1 MSGLEIPSFIIG
13 LGGLVAVFEKGFEV
27 WRTIR
32 EAHDFG
38 DDVADWMCKLEME
51 FFRFQTW
58 WTALEHLALRPGRP
72 PSVRRVPTTT
82 STLQVT
88 LDKQF
93 GQPITDAAVNILKL
107 LKKVEELLKRNG
119 ILTIFQAQPPEPRQT
134 LDLSEET
141 SKSRTR
147 LKKFADDLLKHTP
160 WITRIKHNASPWK
173 DNDKSTLDS
182 SLESMIYWNNALYS
196 ILPQNLRDS
205 ILELGIAGY
214 ALDTSENI
222 RDISRLSSNR
232 NTVLSQSAKLIRLRQ
247 QFKDGATTDAYL
259 DAILTKMERKMIH
272 FKGIDATKVLA
283 GCQYSIAHYS
293 PDNEGQPRR
302 VMIEWIPFPQGDY
315 DVYKLSRT
323 RMSQISYSLQQIGEL
338 SHLQVL
344 PSLGFI
350 EYGSAKVFGLVSALP
365 TSATSSTP
373 IVTLYDILPGSQRPG
388 VNERSSS
395 SRRSVNY
402 PLPSLNQRFELAT
415 TLVTGFYAF
424 LLTRWHHERFNS
436 LHIAFL
442 LNETTG
448 AINPSSSEIKTLDL
462 GAPIIGG
469 FAISRPDSPTEL
481 SISAPVEDFEA
492 VYLHPDVR
500 QRLKSRPK
508 APNSN
513 PEPQAR
519 YQRVHDIYALGLLL
533 VEIGFWRPLARVAES
548 GSGGKVKASNL
559 SAKEFKDAIVK
570 KCRSDLAFWMG
581 ETYKDVTLRCLLA
594 GEEGGVQA
602 ADGTGGLNNFYWDVG
617 ISLMNSESYVGQV

>member
-1 MSGLEIPSFIIG
+1 MSGLENPSFIIG

-58 WTALEHLALRPGRP
+58 WTALEHLALRPGHP
-72 PSVRRVPTTT
+72 PSVRRVPSRT
-82 STLQVT
+82 SALQVT

-107 LKKVEELLKRNG
+107 LEKIEEVLKRNG

-147 LKKFADDLLKHTP
+147 LQKFADDLLKHTP
-160 WITRIKHNASPWK
+160 WVTRIKHNASPWK
-173 DNDKSTLDS
+173 NNDKSILDG

-222 RDISRLSSNR
+222 GDISRLSSNR
-232 NTVLSQSAKLIRLRQ
+232 NTVLSQSAKFIRLRQ
-247 QFKDGATTDAYL
+247 RFKDGATTDADL
-259 DAILTKMERKMIH
+259 DAILTKMERKMNH

-283 GCQYSIAHYS
+283 GRQYSIAHYS
-293 PDNEGQPRR
+293 PNDEGQPRR

-365 TSATSSTP
+365 TSATSSTT

-492 VYLHPDVR
+492 VYLPPDVR

-594 GEEGGVQA
+594 GKEGGVQA

-617 ISLMNSESYVGQV
+617 IGLMNSENCVGQV

>member
-13 LGGLVAVFEKGFEV
+13 LGGLVAVFDKGFEV
-27 WRTIR
+27 WRTIC

-58 WTALEHLALRPGRP
+58 WTALEHLALRPGHP
-72 PSVRRVPTTT
+72 PSVRRVPSQT
-82 STLQVT
+82 SALQVT

-107 LKKVEELLKRNG
+107 LEKVEEVLKRNG
-119 ILTIFQAQPPEPRQT
+119 ILTIFQAQPPEPRHT

-147 LKKFADDLLKHTP
+147 LKKFADDLLRHTP

-182 SLESMIYWNNALYS
+182 SLESIIYWNNALYS

-214 ALDTSENI
+214 ALDTSDNI
-222 RDISRLSSNR
+222 GDISRLSSNR
-232 NTVLSQSAKLIRLRQ
+232 NTVLSQSAKFIRLRQ
-247 QFKDGATTDAYL
+247 RFKDGATTDADL

-272 FKGIDATKVLA
+272 FKGIDTTKVLA
-283 GCQYSIAHYS
+283 GYQYSIAHYS
-293 PDNEGQPRR
+293 PDDESQPRR

-315 DVYKLSRT
+315 DVYKLART

-338 SHLQVL
+338 SHLKVP

-365 TSATSSTP
+365 TSTTSSTT
-373 IVTLYDILPGSQRPG
+373 IVTLHDILPGSQRPG

-415 TLVTGFYAF
+415 TLVMGFYTF
-424 LLTRWHHERFNS
+424 LLTRWHHERFSS

-442 LNETTG
+442 VNDATT
-448 AINPSSSEIKTLDL
+448 SSTSTQHIPLDL

-469 FAISRPDSPTEL
+469 FAISRPDSTTEL

-500 QRLKSRPK
+500 QRLKSRP
-508 APNSN
+508 AGSN
-513 PEPQAR
+513 ANTDPQER

-533 VEIGFWRPLARVAES
+533 VEIGFWRPLGRVAES

-617 ISLMNSESYVGQV
+617 ISLMNSENYVGQV

>member
-58 WTALEHLALRPGRP
+58 WTALEHLALKPKRP
-72 PSVRRVPTTT
+72 PSIRRVPTQT
-82 STLQVT
+82 SALQVT

-107 LKKVEELLKRNG
+107 LEKVEEVLKRNG

-214 ALDTSENI
+214 ALETSDNI
-222 RDISRLSSNR
+222 GDISRLSSNR
-232 NTVLSQSAKLIRLRQ
+232 NTVLSQSAKFIRLRQ
-247 QFKDGATTDAYL
+247 RFKDGATTNADL
-259 DAILTKMERKMIH
+259 DAVLTKMERRMNH
-272 FKGIDATKVLA
+272 FEGINAAKVLA

-293 PDNEGQPRR
+293 PDDEGQPCR

-315 DVYKLSRT
+315 DVYKLART
-323 RMSQISYSLQQIGEL
+323 RISQISYSLQQIGEI
-338 SHLQVL
+338 SRLQVP

-365 TSATSSTP
+365 TSATSSTT

-388 VNERSSS
+388 TNERSSS

-415 TLVTGFYAF
+415 TLVMGFYTF
-424 LLTRWHHERFNS
+424 LLTRWHHERFSS

-442 LNETTG
+442 VNEAT
-448 AINPSSSEIKTLDL
+448 ISSTSTQSTPLDL

-469 FAISRPDSPTEL
+469 FAISRPDSTTEL
-481 SISAPVEDFEA
+481 SISAPVEDSEA

-500 QRLKSRPK
+500 QRLKSRP
-508 APNSN
+508 AGSN
-513 PEPQAR
+513 ANTGPQTR

-559 SAKEFKDAIVK
+559 SAKEFKDAIAK

-602 ADGTGGLNNFYWDVG
+602 TDGTGGLNNFYWDVG
-617 ISLMNSESYVGQV
+617 ISLMNSENYVGQV

>member
-32 EAHDFG
+32 EANDFG

-58 WTALEHLALRPGRP
+58 WTALEHLALRPGHP
-72 PSVRRVPTTT
+72 QSVRRVPSQT
-82 STLQVT
+82 SALQVT

-107 LKKVEELLKRNG
+107 LEKIEEVLKRNG
-119 ILTIFQAQPPEPRQT
+119 ILTIFQAQPPEPKQT

-160 WITRIKHNASPWK
+160 WTTRIKHNASPWK

-214 ALDTSENI
+214 ALDTFENI
-222 RDISRLSSNR
+222 GDISTLSSNR
-232 NTVLSQSAKLIRLRQ
+232 NTVLSQSAKFIRLRQ
-247 QFKDGATTDAYL
+247 RFKDGAATDADL
-259 DAILTKMERKMIH
+259 DDILQKMERKMNH
-272 FKGIDATKVLA
+272 FEGIDTTKVLG

-293 PDNEGQPRR
+293 PDDDGQPCR

-315 DVYKLSRT
+315 DVYKLART

-338 SHLQVL
+338 SHLRVL

-365 TSATSSTP
+365 TSVTSTTT

-388 VNERSSS
+388 VNERTS

-402 PLPSLNQRFELAT
+402 PLPSLNQRFELASR
-415 TLVTGFYAF
+415 LVMGFYTF
-424 LLTRWHHERFNS
+424 LLTRWHHERFSS

-442 LNETTG
+442 LNEGNGMT
-448 AINPSSSEIKTLDL
+448 NPSSTEVRPFDL

-500 QRLKSRPK
+500 QRLKSRST
-508 APNSN
+508 ASN
-513 PEPQAR
+513 ANAESQTR

-594 GEEGGVQA
+594 GEEGGGQA
-602 ADGTGGLNNFYWDVG
+602 ADGSGGLNNFYWDVG
-617 ISLMNSESYVGQV
+617 ISLMNSENYAGQA

>member
-72 PSVRRVPTTT
+72 PSVRRVPTQT

-107 LKKVEELLKRNG
+107 LEKVEEVLKRNG

-323 RMSQISYSLQQIGEL
+323 RMSQISYSLRQIGEL

-365 TSATSSTP
+365 TSATSSTT

>member
-32 EAHDFG
+32 EANDFG
-38 DDVADWMCKLEME
+38 HDVADWMCKLEME

-58 WTALEHLALRPGRP
+58 WTALEHLALRPGHP
-72 PSVRRVPTTT
+72 QSVRRVPSQT
-82 STLQVT
+82 SALQVT

-107 LKKVEELLKRNG
+107 LEKIEEVLKRNG

-182 SLESMIYWNNALYS
+182 LLESMIYWNNALYS

-214 ALDTSENI
+214 ALDTSDNI
-222 RDISRLSSNR
+222 GDISRLSSNR
-232 NTVLSQSAKLIRLRQ
+232 NTVLSQSAKFIRLRQ
-247 QFKDGATTDAYL
+247 RFKDGAATDADL
-259 DAILTKMERKMIH
+259 DVILHKMERKMNH
-272 FKGIDATKVLA
+272 FDGIDAAKVLS

-293 PDNEGQPRR
+293 PDEVQPRR

-315 DVYKLSRT
+315 DVYKLART

-365 TSATSSTP
+365 TSVTSTTT

-388 VNERSSS
+388 VNERTS

-402 PLPSLNQRFELAT
+402 PLPSLNQRFELAS
-415 TLVTGFYAF
+415 TLVMGFYTF
-424 LLTRWHHERFNS
+424 LLTRWHHERFSS

-442 LNETTG
+442 LNEVTETT
-448 AINPSSSEIKTLDL
+448 NSSSTDVRPFDL

-500 QRLKSRPK
+500 QRLKSRST
-508 APNSN
+508 APNTN
-513 PEPQAR
+513 PESQTR

-548 GSGGKVKASNL
+548 GSGGKVKAGSL
-559 SAKEFKDAIVK
+559 SAKEFKEAIVK

-581 ETYKDVTLRCLLA
+581 ETYKEVTLRCLLA

-602 ADGTGGLNNFYWDVG
+602 ADGSGGLNNFYWDVG
-617 ISLMNSESYVGQV
+617 ISLMNSENYAGQA

>member
-58 WTALEHLALRPGRP
+58 WTALEHLALRPGSP
-72 PSVRRVPTTT
+72 PAVRRVPSQT
-82 STLQVT
+82 SALQVT

-93 GQPITDAAVNILKL
+93 GQPITDAAVNILNL
-107 LKKVEELLKRNG
+107 LEKIEEVLKRNG
-119 ILTIFQAQPPEPRQT
+119 ILSIFQAQPPEPKQT

-141 SKSRTR
+141 SQSRTR

-182 SLESMIYWNNALYS
+182 SLESIIYWNNALYS

-205 ILELGIAGY
+205 ILDLGIAGY
-214 ALDTSENI
+214 ALDTSDNI
-222 RDISRLSSNR
+222 GDISRLS
-232 NTVLSQSAKLIRLRQ
+232 TL
-247 QFKDGATTDAYL
+247 YM
-259 DAILTKMERKMIH
+259 DAILHKMERKMNQ
-272 FKGIDATKVLA
+272 FEGIDAAKVLS

-293 PDNEGQPRR
+293 PDDEGQPRR

-315 DVYKLSRT
+315 DVYKLART

-365 TSATSSTP
+365 TSVTSTTT
-373 IVTLYDILPGSQRPG
+373 IVTLYDILPGSQRPAA
-388 VNERSSS
+388 
-395 SRRSVNY
+395 
-402 PLPSLNQRFELAT
+402 AT
-415 TLVTGFYAF
+415 
-424 LLTRWHHERFNS
+424 
-436 LHIAFL
+436 
-442 LNETTG
+442 
-448 AINPSSSEIKTLDL
+448 NPSSTETKPLNL

-492 VYLHPDVR
+492 VYLHPDIR
-500 QRLKSRPK
+500 QRLKSRST
-508 APNSN
+508 APNTNETS
-513 PEPQAR
+513 QTR

-548 GSGGKVKASNL
+548 GSGGKVKAGNL
-559 SAKEFKDAIVK
+559 SAKEFKEAIVK

-602 ADGTGGLNNFYWDVG
+602 ADGAGGLNNFYWDVG
-617 ISLMNSESYVGQV
+617 ISLMNSENYVGEA

>member
-58 WTALEHLALRPGRP
+58 WTALEHLALRPGHP
-72 PSVRRVPTTT
+72 PSVRRVPSQT
-82 STLQVT
+82 SALQVT

-107 LKKVEELLKRNG
+107 LEKIEDVLKRNG
-119 ILTIFQAQPPEPRQT
+119 ILTIFQAQPPELRQT

-141 SKSRTR
+141 FKSRTR

-173 DNDKSTLDS
+173 DND
-182 SLESMIYWNNALYS
+182 N
-196 ILPQNLRDS
+196 

-214 ALDTSENI
+214 ALDTSDNI
-222 RDISRLSSNR
+222 GDISRLSSNR
-232 NTVLSQSAKLIRLRQ
+232 NTVLSQSAKFIRLRQ
-247 QFKDGATTDAYL
+247 RFKDGATTDADL
-259 DAILTKMERKMIH
+259 DDILTKMERKMVQ
-272 FKGIDATKVLA
+272 FKGIDATKVLS

-293 PDNEGQPRR
+293 PDDESQPRR

-315 DVYKLSRT
+315 DVYKLART

-365 TSATSSTP
+365 TRTTSSTTL
-373 IVTLYDILPGSQRPG
+373 VTLYDILPGSQRPG
-388 VNERSSS
+388 VNERPSS
-395 SRRSVNY
+395 SRRS
-402 PLPSLNQRFELAT
+402 LAT
-415 TLVTGFYAF
+415 MLVMGFYTF
-424 LLTRWHHERFNS
+424 LLTRWHHERFSS

-442 LNETTG
+442 VNEAKT
-448 AINPSSSEIKTLDL
+448 SSTSTQHTPLDL

-469 FAISRPDSPTEL
+469 FAISRPDSTAEL

-492 VYLHPDVR
+492 VYLHPHVR
-500 QRLKSRPK
+500 QRLKSPP
-508 APNSN
+508 AGSN
-513 PEPQAR
+513 ANTEPQER

-559 SAKEFKDAIVK
+559 SVKEFKDAIVK

-581 ETYKDVTLRCLLA
+581 ETYGDVTLRCLLA

-617 ISLMNSESYVGQV
+617 ISLMNSENYAGQA

>member
-1 MSGLEIPSFIIG
+1 MSGLEIPSFLIG

-58 WTALEHLALRPGRP
+58 WTALEHLAVRPGH
-72 PSVRRVPTTT
+72 PSLVRRVPSQT
-82 STLQVT
+82 SALQVT

-107 LKKVEELLKRNG
+107 LEKIEEILKRNG

-173 DNDKSTLDS
+173 DNDKSALDS
-182 SLESMIYWNNALYS
+182 ALESMIYWNNALYS

-222 RDISRLSSNR
+222 GDISTLSSNR
-232 NTVLSQSAKLIRLRQ
+232 NTVLSQSAKFIRLRQ
-247 QFKDGATTDAYL
+247 RFKDGATTDADL
-259 DAILTKMERKMIH
+259 DAILHKMERKMNH
-272 FKGIDATKVLA
+272 FEGIDASKVLE
-283 GCQYSIAHYS
+283 GSQYSIAHYS
-293 PDNEGQPRR
+293 PGDEGPPRR
-302 VMIEWIPFPQGDY
+302 VMIEWIPFPKGDY
-315 DVYKLSRT
+315 DVYKLARR

-365 TSATSSTP
+365 TSVTPSTT
-373 IVTLYDILPGSQRPG
+373 IVTLYDTLPGSQRPG
-388 VNERSSS
+388 ANERTSS
-395 SRRSVNY
+395 SRKNSTY

-415 TLVTGFYAF
+415 ALVMGFYTF
-424 LLTRWHHERFNS
+424 LLTRWHHERFSS

-442 LNETTG
+442 VNEATG
-448 AINPSSSEIKTLDL
+448 PSTLTQSNPLDL

-508 APNSN
+508 GPNSN

-559 SAKEFKDAIVK
+559 SANEFKNAIVK

-581 ETYKDVTLRCLLA
+581 DTYKDVTLRCLLA

-617 ISLMNSESYVGQV
+617 ISLMNSENYVGQV